1 MIRLVEADDPARVG
15 GKAAQLGA
23 ALRGGL
29 PVPDGVVLDVE
40 LVERVA
46 AGDAAAIARCA
57 GVLGA
62 LGIVAV
68 AVRSSAIG
76 EDGQGASFAGQHLTR
91 LGVRG
96 LGALVDAISAV
107 WASARAPSALA
118 YRARLGL
125 DATPRIAVV
134 VQAMID
140 ADCAG
145 VMFTVDPQTGEDV
158 RVIEAAWGLGEAI
171 VAGIVDPDRF
181 RVRPGGEVVARA
193 IADKDVAVRLVDD
206 GEAREHPVPEAQ
218 RRAACLDDR
227 RLRALDALAAGCD
240 RVYGAAP
247 HDVEFAWQGD
257 RLFLLQRRPVTR

>member
-1 MIRLVEADDPARVG
+1 MIRLVDADDPARFG

-29 PVPDGVVLDVE
+29 PVPDGLVLDVE
-40 LVERVA
+40 VVERVA
-46 AGDAAAIARCA
+46 AGDAGAIAWCA
-57 GVLGA
+57 DALAALGA
-62 LGIVAV
+62 VAV

-76 EDGQGASFAGQHLTR
+76 EDGHGASFAGQHLTR

-96 LGALVDAISAV
+96 VDGLVDAVTAV

-134 VQAMID
+134 IQAMID

-145 VMFTVDPQTGEDV
+145 VMFTVDPQSGEDV
-158 RVIEAAWGLGEAI
+158 RVVEAAWGLGEAI
-171 VAGIVDPDRF
+171 VSGIVDPDRF
-181 RVRPGGEVVARA
+181 RIRRGGDVVARA
-193 IADKDVAVRLVDD
+193 IADKDLAVRLGDG
-206 GEAREHPVPEAQ
+206 GEAREHPVPDAL

-227 RLRALDALAAGCD
+227 HLRALDALAADCD
-240 RVYGAAP
+240 RVFGAAP
-247 HDVEFAWQGD
+247 HDVEFAWQRD